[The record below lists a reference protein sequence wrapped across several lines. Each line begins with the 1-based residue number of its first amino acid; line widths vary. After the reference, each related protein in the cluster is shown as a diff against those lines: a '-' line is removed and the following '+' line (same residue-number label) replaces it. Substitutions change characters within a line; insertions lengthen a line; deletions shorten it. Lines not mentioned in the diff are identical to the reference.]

1 MARVP
6 RSPTWRRGGL
16 RGRSGWLAGRRRG
29 GRPPT
34 YAVQQVVGTQQ
45 IVFGHSYHVGHTA
58 SACRWLGQRSHMD
71 EKHGHPA
78 HVDARRPFL
87 LSAVGWQ
94 VEDLRREVEDHQVRR
109 RLAVVVGVVG
119 DLLHALGEI

>member
-1 MARVP
+1 MVRAA
-6 RSPTWRRGGL
+6 L
-16 RGRSGWLAGRRRG
+16 AHGR
-29 GRPPT
+29 
-34 YAVQQVVGTQQ
+34 
-45 IVFGHSYHVGHTA
+45 
-58 SACRWLGQRSHMD
+58 
-71 EKHGHPA
+71 EHGHPPMSMP
-78 HVDARRPFL
+78 RRPFL